1 MTILYK
7 NEQSGRSMVEMLGV
21 LAIIGVLSIGG
32 ISGYSKAMAKY
43 RINKT
48 LDQISTLVMNIRT
61 LYASAVNYAGL
72 TNGVAVQMGIIPR
85 DMLTGARGSTVASGI
100 AIVNVYG
107 GQIKLTASGADN
119 DNRNFYVTYSGLP
132 MEACVSIA
140 TADWGSQAGSGLQSI
155 GIGAS
160 KSGKDESDS
169 LTTHEID
176 TLPLS
181 LSVAAANCSGSGDN
195 GNTIKWTYY

>member
-72 TNGVAVQMGIIPR
+72 NNGVAVQMGIIPR
-85 DMLTGARGSTVASGI
+85 DMLQAARGSTVASGI
-100 AIVNVYG
+100 SIINVYG
-107 GQIKLTASGADN
+107 GQIKLTAGGT

-155 GIGAS
+155 GVGAS
-160 KSGKDESDS
+160 KSGKDEGDS

>member
-85 DMLTGARGSTVASGI
+85 DMLQAARGSTVASNI
-100 AIVNVYG
+100 DIINVYG
-107 GQIKLTASGADN
+107 GQISLTAGGT
-119 DNRNFYVTYSGLP
+119 DNRNFFVTYSGLP

-155 GIGAS
+155 GVGAS
-160 KSGKDESDS
+160 AADKKAGTS

-181 LSVAAANCSGSGDN
+181 LSAAAANCSGSGDN

>member
-61 LYASAVNYAGL
+61 LYASAVNYSGL
-72 TNGVAVQMGIIPR
+72 NNGVAVQMGIIPR
-85 DMLTGARGSTVASGI
+85 DMLQAARGSTVASNTTI
-100 AIVNVYG
+100 INVYG
-107 GQIKLTASGADN
+107 GQIKLTAGGT

-155 GIGAS
+155 DVGAS
-160 KSGKDESDS
+160 GTGKTEGDT
-169 LTTHEID
+169 LTAHAID

-181 LSVAAANCSGSGDN
+181 LSTAAANCSGGGDN

>member
-61 LYASAVNYAGL
+61 LYASAVNYSGL
-72 TNGVAVQMGIIPR
+72 NNGVAVQMGIIPR
-85 DMLTGARGSTVASGI
+85 DMLQAARGSTVASNTTI
-100 AIVNVYG
+100 INVYG
-107 GQIKLTASGADN
+107 GQIKLTAGGTD
-119 DNRNFYVTYSGLP
+119 DRNFYVTYSGLP

-155 GIGAS
+155 DVGAS
-160 KSGKDESDS
+160 DTGKTEGGT
-169 LTTHEID
+169 LTAHAID

-181 LSVAAANCSGSGDN
+181 LSTAAANCSGGGDN

>member
-72 TNGVAVQMGIIPR
+72 NNGVAVQMGIIPR
-85 DMLTGARGSTVASGI
+85 DMLQAARGSTVASGI
-100 AIVNVYG
+100 NIINVYG
-107 GQIKLTASGADN
+107 GQIKLTAGGT

-155 GIGAS
+155 GVGAS
-160 KSGKDESDS
+160 KSGKDEGES

>member
-1 MTILYK
+1 MTVLYK

-48 LDQISTLVMNIRT
+48 LDQISMLVMNIRT
-61 LYASAVNYAGL
+61 LYASAVNYSGL
-72 TNGVAVQMGIIPR
+72 TNGIAVQMGIIPR
-85 DMLTGARGSTVASGI
+85 DMLQAARGSTVASNI
-100 AIVNVYG
+100 TIVNVYG
-107 GQIKLTASGADN
+107 GEINLTASGT
-119 DNRNFYVTYSGLP
+119 DNRNFNVAYSGLP

-155 GIGAS
+155 SVGAS
-160 KSGKDESDS
+160 AASKKEGTS
-169 LTTHEID
+169 LTSHAID
-176 TLPLS
+176 TLPLA
-181 LSVAAANCSGSGDN
+181 LSTAAGNCSGSGDN

>member
-61 LYASAVNYAGL
+61 LYASAVNYSGL
-72 TNGVAVQMGIIPR
+72 NNGVAVQMGIIPR
-85 DMLTGARGSTVASGI
+85 DMLQAARGSTVASDI
-100 AIVNVYG
+100 TIINVYG
-107 GQIKLTASGADN
+107 GQIKLTAGGTD
-119 DNRNFYVTYSGLP
+119 DRNFYVTYSGLP

-155 GIGAS
+155 SVGAS
-160 KSGKDESDS
+160 DTGKTEGGT
-169 LTTHEID
+169 LTDHTID

-181 LSVAAANCSGSGDN
+181 LSTAATNCSGSGDN